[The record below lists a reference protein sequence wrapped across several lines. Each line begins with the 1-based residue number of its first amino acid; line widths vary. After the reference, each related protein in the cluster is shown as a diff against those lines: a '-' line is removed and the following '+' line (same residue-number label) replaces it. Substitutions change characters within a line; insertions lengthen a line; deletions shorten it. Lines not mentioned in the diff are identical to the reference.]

1 MSDIEK
7 QRRMRDRAREQRK
20 RELQTTRD
28 DTLGVSPLGDNKV
41 VSDNTKE
48 ALKTAGHWAGVI
60 GKRAAEL
67 THKGVAAAAE
77 KAKEAKAQL
86 DAKRSKTAEERLKA
100 TEAKSSTLTVQPAK
114 VDVVPNF
121 LKTDTAGSLVADG
134 MAQDLTSVDGEGRE
148 GKAPFA
154 EMAVEDLVEAL
165 SVQVPAAIAGE
176 GDAPMANPSQQDVT
190 ESLSVQ
196 SESDSPSFEGVSSEV
211 IEEVLAQ
218 IAEAGIH
225 DERGFLS
232 PEPTGDTAREIA
244 RSVLEE
250 AGYAKTSGARVSDLA
265 DDSKF
270 ASPLEDPLGEPV
282 PPPDD
287 AYSEEVTQPCIGT
300 DDTTPRRKAWPWVL
314 GGVVAVA
321 LVAGAIY
328 ILQEKN
334 DQSLPI
340 APAPMA
346 PVATPV
352 VPEQLPEVVEAPVIA
367 PSPALLSEEAGPEP
381 TIERP
386 EPVVGPVVAD
396 SARKQAQPKPS
407 TQRAPATMPKKV
419 RSPVSE
425 PKSDWQQ
432 KANADLDAWA
442 KKSGI
447 E

>member
-48 ALKTAGHWAGVI
+48 ALRTAGHWAGVI

-86 DAKRSKTAEERLKA
+86 DAKRSKTAEERLKV

-134 MAQDLTSVDGEGRE
+134 MAQDHVRVNGDDMED
-148 GKAPFA
+148 KASFE
-154 EMAVEDLVEAL
+154 EMAAEDLVEAL
-165 SVQVPAAIAGE
+165 SVHEPAAIAGE
-176 GDAPMANPSQQDVT
+176 ADAVEVGEAVLIAAQTEPQPVVEAPGLAQELNALSDLPAEALVEPQVTDDV
-190 ESLSVQ
+190 SIGQ
-196 SESDSPSFEGVSSEV
+196 SELALGAVEEPSNSPDGTP
-211 IEEVLAQ
+211 
-218 IAEAGIH
+218 
-225 DERGFLS
+225 
-232 PEPTGDTAREIA
+232 PEIPQA
-244 RSVLEE
+244 SLQ
-250 AGYAKTSGARVSDLA
+250 
-265 DDSKF
+265 SK
-270 ASPLEDPLGEPV
+270 
-282 PPPDD
+282 
-287 AYSEEVTQPCIGT
+287 
-300 DDTTPRRKAWPWVL
+300 PRFRWPWVV

-321 LVAGAIY
+321 LVSGAIY
-328 ILQEKN
+328 FLQEKN
-334 DQSLPI
+334 DQPPPS
-340 APAPMA
+340 APAPVA

-367 PSPALLSEEAGPEP
+367 PSPALLSEQTGPEP
-381 TIERP
+381 TIEKP

-396 SARKQAQPKPS
+396 SARKEAQPKPS

-419 RSPVSE
+419 RAPISE

>member
-7 QRRMRDRAREQRK
+7 QRRMRERAREQRK

-28 DTLGVSPLGDNKV
+28 DALGVSPLGDNKV

-67 THKGVAAAAE
+67 TQKGVAAAAE

-86 DAKRSKTAEERLKA
+86 DAKRAKAAEERVKA
-100 TEAKSSTLTVQPAK
+100 TEAKSSPPAVQSAK
-114 VDVVPNF
+114 VDVVPDF

-134 MAQDLTSVDGEGRE
+134 MAQDHVRVNGDDMED
-148 GKAPFA
+148 KASFE
-154 EMAVEDLVEAL
+154 EMAAEDLVEAL
-165 SVQVPAAIAGE
+165 SVHEPAAIAGE
-176 GDAPMANPSQQDVT
+176 ADAVEVGEAVLVAAQTEPQPVVEAPGLAQELNALSDLPAEALVEPQVTDDV
-190 ESLSVQ
+190 SIGQ
-196 SESDSPSFEGVSSEV
+196 SELALGAVEEPSNSPDGTP
-211 IEEVLAQ
+211 
-218 IAEAGIH
+218 
-225 DERGFLS
+225 
-232 PEPTGDTAREIA
+232 PEIPQASLQSKP
-244 RSVLEE
+244 RSRL
-250 AGYAKTSGARVSDLA
+250 
-265 DDSKF
+265 
-270 ASPLEDPLGEPV
+270 
-282 PPPDD
+282 
-287 AYSEEVTQPCIGT
+287 
-300 DDTTPRRKAWPWVL
+300 PWVV

-334 DQSLPI
+334 DQSSPI
-340 APAPMA
+340 APAPMAPA

-367 PSPALLSEEAGPEP
+367 PSPALLSEQAGPEP
-381 TIERP
+381 TIEKP
-386 EPVVGPVVAD
+386 EPVVGPMVAD
-396 SARKQAQPKPS
+396 SARKAAQPKPS
-407 TQRAPATMPKKV
+407 TQHAPATMPKKV
-419 RSPVSE
+419 RAPVSE
-425 PKSDWQQ
+425 PMSDWQQ

>member
-134 MAQDLTSVDGEGRE
+134 MAQDHVRVNGDDMED
-148 GKAPFA
+148 KASFE
-154 EMAVEDLVEAL
+154 EMAAEDLVEAL
-165 SVQVPAAIAGE
+165 SVHEPAAIAGE
-176 GDAPMANPSQQDVT
+176 ADAVEVGEAVLVAAQTEPQPVVEAPGLAQELNALSDLPAEALVEPQVTDDV
-190 ESLSVQ
+190 SIGQ
-196 SESDSPSFEGVSSEV
+196 SELALGAVEEPSNSPDGTP
-211 IEEVLAQ
+211 
-218 IAEAGIH
+218 
-225 DERGFLS
+225 
-232 PEPTGDTAREIA
+232 PEIPQ
-244 RSVLEE
+244 
-250 AGYAKTSGARVSDLA
+250 
-265 DDSKF
+265 
-270 ASPLEDPLGEPV
+270 ASLQ
-282 PPPDD
+282 
-287 AYSEEVTQPCIGT
+287 SM
-300 DDTTPRRKAWPWVL
+300 PRFRWPWVV

-328 ILQEKN
+328 FLQEKN
-334 DQSLPI
+334 DQPPPS
-340 APAPMA
+340 APAPVA

-352 VPEQLPEVVEAPVIA
+352 VPEQPPEAVEAPVNA
-367 PSPALLSEEAGPEP
+367 PFPALLSVQTGPEP
-381 TIERP
+381 TIEKP

-396 SARKQAQPKPS
+396 SARKEAQPKPS

-419 RSPVSE
+419 RAPVSE
-425 PKSDWQQ
+425 PKGDWQQ

>member
-121 LKTDTAGSLVADG
+121 LKTDTACSLVADG
-134 MAQDLTSVDGEGRE
+134 MAQDHVRVNGDDMED
-148 GKAPFA
+148 KASFE
-154 EMAVEDLVEAL
+154 EMAAEDLVEAL
-165 SVQVPAAIAGE
+165 SVHEPAAIAGE
-176 GDAPMANPSQQDVT
+176 ADAVEVGEAVLVAAQTEPQPVAEAPGLAQELNALSDLSAEALVEPQVTDDV
-190 ESLSVQ
+190 SIGQ
-196 SESDSPSFEGVSSEV
+196 SELALGAVEEPSNSPDGTP
-211 IEEVLAQ
+211 
-218 IAEAGIH
+218 
-225 DERGFLS
+225 
-232 PEPTGDTAREIA
+232 PEIPQ
-244 RSVLEE
+244 
-250 AGYAKTSGARVSDLA
+250 
-265 DDSKF
+265 
-270 ASPLEDPLGEPV
+270 ASLQ
-282 PPPDD
+282 
-287 AYSEEVTQPCIGT
+287 SM
-300 DDTTPRRKAWPWVL
+300 PRFRWPWVV

-321 LVAGAIY
+321 LVVGAIY
-328 ILQEKN
+328 FLQEKN
-334 DQSLPI
+334 DQPPPS
-340 APAPMA
+340 APAPVA

-352 VPEQLPEVVEAPVIA
+352 VPEQPPEAVEAPVNA
-367 PSPALLSEEAGPEP
+367 PFPALLSEQTGPEP
-381 TIERP
+381 KIEKP

-396 SARKQAQPKPS
+396 SARKEAQPKLS

-419 RSPVSE
+419 RAPVSE

>member
-48 ALKTAGHWAGVI
+48 ALKTAGHWAGMI

-114 VDVVPNF
+114 VDVVQNF

-134 MAQDLTSVDGEGRE
+134 MAQDHVRVNGDDIED
-148 GKAPFA
+148 KASFE
-154 EMAVEDLVEAL
+154 EMAAEDLVEAL
-165 SVQVPAAIAGE
+165 SVHEPAAIAGE
-176 GDAPMANPSQQDVT
+176 ADAVEVGEAVLFAGQTEPQPVVEAPGLAQELNALSDLPAEALVEPQVTDDV
-190 ESLSVQ
+190 SIGQ
-196 SESDSPSFEGVSSEV
+196 SELALGAVEEPSNSPDGTP
-211 IEEVLAQ
+211 
-218 IAEAGIH
+218 
-225 DERGFLS
+225 
-232 PEPTGDTAREIA
+232 PEIPQ
-244 RSVLEE
+244 
-250 AGYAKTSGARVSDLA
+250 
-265 DDSKF
+265 
-270 ASPLEDPLGEPV
+270 ASLQ
-282 PPPDD
+282 
-287 AYSEEVTQPCIGT
+287 SM
-300 DDTTPRRKAWPWVL
+300 PRFRWPWVV

-328 ILQEKN
+328 FLQEKN
-334 DQSLPI
+334 DQSPPS
-340 APAPMA
+340 APAPVA

-352 VPEQLPEVVEAPVIA
+352 VPQQPPEAVEAPVNA
-367 PSPALLSEEAGPEP
+367 PFPALLSEQTGPGP
-381 TIERP
+381 TIEKP

-396 SARKQAQPKPS
+396 SARKEAQPKPS

-419 RSPVSE
+419 RAPVSE

>member
-7 QRRMRDRAREQRK
+7 QRRMRERAREQRK

-28 DTLGVSPLGDNKV
+28 DALGVSPLGDNKV

-67 THKGVAAAAE
+67 TQKGVAAAAE

-86 DAKRSKTAEERLKA
+86 DAKRAKAAEERVKA
-100 TEAKSSTLTVQPAK
+100 TEAKSSPPAVQSAK
-114 VDVVPNF
+114 VDVVPDF

-134 MAQDLTSVDGEGRE
+134 MAQDHVRVNGDDMEE
-148 GKAPFA
+148 KASFE
-154 EMAVEDLVEAL
+154 EMAAEDLVEAL
-165 SVQVPAAIAGE
+165 SVHEPAAIAGE
-176 GDAPMANPSQQDVT
+176 ADAVEVGEAVLVAAQTEPQPVVEAPGLAQELNALSDLPAEALVEPQVTDDV
-190 ESLSVQ
+190 SIGQ
-196 SESDSPSFEGVSSEV
+196 SELALGAVEEPSNSPDGT
-211 IEEVLAQ
+211 L
-218 IAEAGIH
+218 
-225 DERGFLS
+225 
-232 PEPTGDTAREIA
+232 PEIPQASLQSKP
-244 RSVLEE
+244 RSRL
-250 AGYAKTSGARVSDLA
+250 
-265 DDSKF
+265 
-270 ASPLEDPLGEPV
+270 
-282 PPPDD
+282 
-287 AYSEEVTQPCIGT
+287 
-300 DDTTPRRKAWPWVL
+300 PWVV

-334 DQSLPI
+334 DQSSPI

-367 PSPALLSEEAGPEP
+367 PSPALLSEQAGPEP
-381 TIERP
+381 TIEKP
-386 EPVVGPVVAD
+386 EPVVGPMVAD
-396 SARKQAQPKPS
+396 SARKAAQPKPS

-419 RSPVSE
+419 RAPVSE
-425 PKSDWQQ
+425 PMSDWQQ

>member
-7 QRRMRDRAREQRK
+7 QRRMRERAREQRK

-28 DTLGVSPLGDNKV
+28 DALGVSPLGDNKV

-86 DAKRSKTAEERLKA
+86 NAKRSKTAEERLKP

-134 MAQDLTSVDGEGRE
+134 MAQDHVRVNGDDMED
-148 GKAPFA
+148 KASFE
-154 EMAVEDLVEAL
+154 EMAAEDLVEAL
-165 SVQVPAAIAGE
+165 SVHEPAAIAGE
-176 GDAPMANPSQQDVT
+176 ADAVEVGEAVLVAAQTEPQPVVEAPGLAQELNALSDLPAEALVEPQVTDDV
-190 ESLSVQ
+190 SIGQ
-196 SESDSPSFEGVSSEV
+196 SELALGAVEEPSNSPDGTP
-211 IEEVLAQ
+211 
-218 IAEAGIH
+218 
-225 DERGFLS
+225 
-232 PEPTGDTAREIA
+232 PEIPQ
-244 RSVLEE
+244 
-250 AGYAKTSGARVSDLA
+250 
-265 DDSKF
+265 
-270 ASPLEDPLGEPV
+270 ASLQ
-282 PPPDD
+282 
-287 AYSEEVTQPCIGT
+287 SM
-300 DDTTPRRKAWPWVL
+300 PRFRWPWVV

-321 LVAGAIY
+321 LVVGAIY
-328 ILQEKN
+328 FLQEKN
-334 DQSLPI
+334 DQPPPS
-340 APAPMA
+340 APAPVA

-352 VPEQLPEVVEAPVIA
+352 VPEQPPEAVEAPVNA
-367 PSPALLSEEAGPEP
+367 PFPALLSEQTGPEP
-381 TIERP
+381 TIEKP

-396 SARKQAQPKPS
+396 SARKEAQPKPS

-419 RSPVSE
+419 RAPVSE

>member
-7 QRRMRDRAREQRK
+7 QRRMRERAREQRK

-28 DTLGVSPLGDNKV
+28 DALGVSPLGDNKV
-41 VSDNTKE
+41 VSENTKE

-60 GKRAAEL
+60 GKRVAEL
-67 THKGVAAAAE
+67 TQKSVAAAAE
-77 KAKEAKAQL
+77 RAKEAKAQL
-86 DAKRSKTAEERLKA
+86 DAKRAKAAEERVKV
-100 TEAKSSTLTVQPAK
+100 TEAKSSPPAVQSAK

-134 MAQDLTSVDGEGRE
+134 MAHDHVRE
-148 GKAPFA
+148 NGDDIEDKASFE
-154 EMAVEDLVEAL
+154 EMAAEDLVEAL
-165 SVQVPAAIAGE
+165 SVHEPAPIAGE
-176 GDAPMANPSQQDVT
+176 ADAVEVGEAVLVAAQTEPQPVVEAPGLAQELNALSDLPAEAVVEPQVT
-190 ESLSVQ
+190 DYVSIGQ
-196 SESDSPSFEGVSSEV
+196 SELALGAVEEPSNSPDGTP
-211 IEEVLAQ
+211 
-218 IAEAGIH
+218 
-225 DERGFLS
+225 
-232 PEPTGDTAREIA
+232 PEIPQASLQSKP
-244 RSVLEE
+244 RSRL
-250 AGYAKTSGARVSDLA
+250 
-265 DDSKF
+265 
-270 ASPLEDPLGEPV
+270 
-282 PPPDD
+282 
-287 AYSEEVTQPCIGT
+287 
-300 DDTTPRRKAWPWVL
+300 PWVV

-419 RSPVSE
+419 RAPVSE

>member
-7 QRRMRDRAREQRK
+7 QRRMRERAREQRK

-28 DTLGVSPLGDNKV
+28 DALGVSPLGDNKV

-60 GKRAAEL
+60 GRRAAEL
-67 THKGVAAAAE
+67 TQKGVAAAAE

-86 DAKRSKTAEERLKA
+86 DAKRAKAAEERVKA
-100 TEAKSSTLTVQPAK
+100 TEAKSSPPAVQSAK
-114 VDVVPNF
+114 VDAVPDF

-134 MAQDLTSVDGEGRE
+134 MAQDHVRVNGDDMED
-148 GKAPFA
+148 KASFE
-154 EMAVEDLVEAL
+154 EMAAEDLVEAL
-165 SVQVPAAIAGE
+165 SVHEPAAIAGE
-176 GDAPMANPSQQDVT
+176 ADAVEVGEAVLVAAQTEPQPVVEAPGLAQELNALSDLPAEALVEPQVTDDV
-190 ESLSVQ
+190 SIGQ
-196 SESDSPSFEGVSSEV
+196 SELALGAVEEPSNSPDGTP
-211 IEEVLAQ
+211 
-218 IAEAGIH
+218 
-225 DERGFLS
+225 
-232 PEPTGDTAREIA
+232 PEMPQASLQSKP
-244 RSVLEE
+244 RSRL
-250 AGYAKTSGARVSDLA
+250 
-265 DDSKF
+265 
-270 ASPLEDPLGEPV
+270 
-282 PPPDD
+282 
-287 AYSEEVTQPCIGT
+287 
-300 DDTTPRRKAWPWVL
+300 PWVV

-334 DQSLPI
+334 DQSSPI

-367 PSPALLSEEAGPEP
+367 PSPALLSEQAGPEP
-381 TIERP
+381 TIEKP
-386 EPVVGPVVAD
+386 EPVVGPMVAD
-396 SARKQAQPKPS
+396 PARKAAQPKPS
-407 TQRAPATMPKKV
+407 TQRAPATMPRKV
-419 RSPVSE
+419 RAPVSE
-425 PKSDWQQ
+425 PMSDWQQ